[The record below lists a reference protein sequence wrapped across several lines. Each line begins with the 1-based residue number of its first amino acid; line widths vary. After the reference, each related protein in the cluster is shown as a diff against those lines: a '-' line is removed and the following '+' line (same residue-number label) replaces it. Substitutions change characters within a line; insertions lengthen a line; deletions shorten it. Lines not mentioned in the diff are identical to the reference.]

1 MPFFSCRPGFQP
13 QDCVLDRFYGRGA
26 LMSRIHTSSRQAID
40 GVRTGFTLVEAMA
53 ALTIISVA
61 ASALL
66 LGISSTLESTTSA
79 VEQAIAHGI
88 AQQLLDEIAAAQYR
102 EPGSGPYG
110 ALGPGGS
117 ERNGADR
124 TAFDDI
130 DDYHGLRTQP
140 PTDRFGIPLGEDNGA
155 GGRRPERQRVASA
168 YFSRWR
174 QEVDVYYV
182 NESNFSLPAAGAS
195 DYKAVHVRIVRED
208 PVRGR
213 QQLVHLTRIFSNV
226 PSL

>member
-1 MPFFSCRPGFQP
+1 
-13 QDCVLDRFYGRGA
+13 
-26 LMSRIHTSSRQAID
+26 
-40 GVRTGFTLVEAMA
+40 MA

-79 VEQAIAHGI
+79 LEQATAHGM
-88 AQQLLDEIAAAQYR
+88 ALQLLDEIAAAQYA

-110 ALGPGGS
+110 SLGPGAS
-117 ERNGADR
+117 ERRGADR

-140 PTDRFGIPLGEDNGA
+140 PTDRFGIPLGEDNGV
-155 GGRRPERQRVASA
+155 GSRRAARQRVAGSL
-168 YFSRWR
+168 FSRWR

-182 NESNFSLPAAGAS
+182 RESNLSQRVSAGAS
-195 DYKAVHVRIVRED
+195 DYKAVHVRIIRED

-213 QQLVHLTRIFSNV
+213 QELVHLTRIFSHV